1 MPVDKAQQNE
11 AFKFCQIAIENGMMD
26 QSQVDVALE
35 YFNNQDG
42 NYKSIDEVVK
52 QFDFIQDQYIVH
64 LKTAISRLIRD
75 TDKDEVQIP
84 GYRILSKIGDGG
96 LGTVYKAKQ
105 LTMNRNVAMKVLHP
119 KWLSDEEFKQRFL
132 LEARLVGKMS
142 HPNLL
147 QIYDVNQVG
156 QYLYFTMEFIDGV
169 SVEDVVDTEGAIPP
183 LIVINIAI
191 QVIDALEYI
200 LQFNVVHRDVKPG
213 NILLAKDGVAK
224 LGDFG
229 FLKSKYDESIQTEGQ
244 VLGTPD
250 YIAPEQAMGHDIDF
264 RADLYSLG
272 VTMYHMLVGE
282 LPYSGSVSTIIR
294 KHIDEKPEM
303 VDKKLPSIPKALAHI
318 VYKMM
323 EKKANNRHAS
333 FADLRQELIRVK
345 LSDEIQQ
352 LEIEEGR
359 AVALEQ
365 FISPPNRETQF
376 VDISMFKV
384 EKQLLWTR
392 IFLLV
397 SILGNGILLYYILSK
412 GF

>member
-1 MPVDKAQQNE
+1 MPIDKAQQNE
-11 AFKFCQIAIENGMMD
+11 AFKFCQIAIENAMLE
-26 QSQVDVALE
+26 QSQADVALE
-35 YFNNQDG
+35 YFNNQEG
-42 NYKSIDEVVK
+42 KYKSIEDVVK
-52 QFDFIQDQYIVH
+52 KFDFIEEKYISH
-64 LKTAISRLIRD
+64 LKTAISRLVRD

-105 LTMNRNVAMKVLHP
+105 LSMNRNVAMKVLHP
-119 KWLSDEEFKQRFL
+119 KWLSDDEFKQRFL

-156 QYLYFTMEFIDGV
+156 QYLYFTMEYIDGV
-169 SVEDVVDTEGAIPP
+169 SVEDIVDTEGAIPP

-191 QVIDALEYI
+191 QVIEALDYI
-200 LQFNVVHRDVKPG
+200 LQFDVVHRDVKPG
-213 NILLAKDGVAK
+213 NILLAKEGIAK

-264 RADLYSLG
+264 KADLYSLG

-303 VDKKLPSIPKALAHI
+303 IDKKLPSIPKSLANI

-323 EKKANNRHAS
+323 EKKASNRHVS
-333 FADLRQELIRVK
+333 FAELKQELIRVK

-359 AVALEQ
+359 AVALEH
-365 FISPPNRETQF
+365 FISPPNRDSQF
-376 VDISMFKV
+376 VDVSLFKI
-384 EKQLLWTR
+384 EKQLLWAR
-392 IFLLV
+392 IFLLA
-397 SILGNGILLYYILSK
+397 SALGNVILLYYILSK
-412 GF
+412 G